1 MAISMAFMAISWFL
15 SMTTL
20 LAAAD
25 SPDVCT
31 DCEDVELLQFKDD
44 QRALDFWRYVVLPV
58 QGNSCKDFLARK
70 RVKLFVASRV
80 GGTRA
85 MSGTVGQLRA
95 LKDMNLLNEVDQLLT
110 ISGAAWAA
118 SIYLYASKEQFSEE
132 ALLGTST
139 FGNLQ
144 SLTLEAIRT
153 PNGAILKAANI
164 SFDTYFAAAL
174 QSIQDPNKWWETV
187 IGGAYLCPFGLNGEI
202 NWRPGLQGLCN
213 NSNKNQL
220 FVENKLQL
228 VGIKLKTKGQLDTS
242 DALIR
247 QRTHLDSFI
256 MQSCLL
262 SPVGYEPKGDSV
274 TAVAYSP
281 DYSGS
286 PFFTDEKVVNYTA
299 LNFSCCAANPDL
311 KNVVIGGG
319 LVESYAFQAVEEPE
333 RERDR
338 PYLGRSR
345 PLPSGSVTLQQAVAY
360 SSALFA
366 ATGLTSLQD
375 LNFLTGGA
383 LSQQLQFDPFL
394 LTPKRDTWPV
404 AREMQGDDSTKGWY
418 MGDGGL
424 LDNGGLPD
432 AIRRGAECTVVL
444 LNNIRPI
451 DRSVVGDWCNPNPTV
466 TANPDLLLTGNFGLE
481 IDAALYDYFGIAF
494 RDPVSTFKKIGF
506 DFTNNQLFEKSLIFD
521 LFCEATTLT
530 NSGKPAVVLKE
541 YTTLENKHWGIQA
554 GKEVRV
560 LFVFTEITTDWIGS
574 LPLETQVALRDR
586 KFDSRQVFGNPWPF
600 PFPHLSTFQPQGDPA
615 QSTAI
620 SNEQANLY
628 ASLTEYSLRVNEEKI
643 RQCMR

>member
-1 MAISMAFMAISWFL
+1 MSEKL
-15 SMTTL
+15 SGGNKNHGSRMSNDTGGGVASVQRRPVSRFGL
-20 LAAAD
+20 LE
-25 SPDVCT
+25 VCG
-31 DCEDVELLQFKDD
+31 
-44 QRALDFWRYVVLPV
+44 ASV

-70 RVKLFVASRV
+70 RVKLFVASHG

-118 SIYLYASKEQFSEE
+118 SIYLYASKEEFSEE

-144 SLTLEAIRT
+144 SLTLEVKSSGGLGFKI
-153 PNGAILKAANI
+153 
-164 SFDTYFAAAL
+164 FATTATRIK
-174 QSIQDPNKWWETV
+174 S
-187 IGGAYLCPFGLNGEI
+187 
-202 NWRPGLQGLCN
+202 
-213 NSNKNQL
+213 SSKNQR
-220 FVENKLQL
+220 Q
-228 VGIKLKTKGQLDTS
+228 KTRGELDTS

-299 LNFSCCAANPDL
+299 LKFPCCINNTDL

-319 LVESYAFQAVEEPE
+319 LVESYAFQAVEEPK
-333 RERDR
+333 RERNR
-338 PYLGRSR
+338 PYLGRSK

-366 ATGLTSLQD
+366 ATGLTSLQG

-383 LSQQLQFDPFL
+383 LSPQLQNDPFF

-404 AREMQGDDSTKGWY
+404 ATEMQGDDSTKEWY

-451 DRSVVGDWCNPNPTV
+451 DRSVVGDWCNPNPNV

-521 LFCEATTLT
+521 VFCDATTLT
-530 NSGKPAVVLKE
+530 NSGKPAVVFKE
-541 YTTLENKHWGIQA
+541 YTTVENKHWGIQA
-554 GKEVRV
+554 GQEVKV
-560 LFVFTEITTDWIGS
+560 LFVFTEITTDWINS
-574 LPLETQVALRDR
+574 LPDETKVALSNRE
-586 KFDSRQVFGNPWPF
+586 FDSRQVFGNPWPF